1 MFLLFVVVVNTIS
14 VKFSIRES
22 VGTEGTDW
30 RDTQASMFTGGER
43 DIALHRKAMIFSL
56 RESDMRY
63 PLWGYLVESSLS
75 ARAFTKGA
83 RR

>member
-56 RESDMRY
+56 RESDM
-63 PLWGYLVESSLS
+63 L
-75 ARAFTKGA
+75 A
-83 RR
+83 